1 METFLGLPDSIA
13 GWIGIIGV
21 IVVGGVAVWGL
32 IDKAMRDRRKDAID
46 AADDVIVVLK
56 EKVEILEKKVKTL
69 EDEQSVHIKQITELR
84 ATNETLT
91 KILQGRDDR
100 TLDFQRVVIESTQNV
115 AEIHEIVKATEGHL
129 ANLADAIQ
137 KLIECKK

>member
-13 GWIGIIGV
+13 GWIGVIGV

-32 IDKAMRDRRKDAID
+32 IDKTMRDRRKDAID

-69 EDEQSVHIKQITELR
+69 EDEQGVHIKQITELR

-91 KILQGRDDR
+91 KILQGRDDK
-100 TLDFQRVVIESTQNV
+100 TIEFQRGVTQNV
-115 AEIHEIVKATEGHL
+115 AEIHEIVKATEEHL